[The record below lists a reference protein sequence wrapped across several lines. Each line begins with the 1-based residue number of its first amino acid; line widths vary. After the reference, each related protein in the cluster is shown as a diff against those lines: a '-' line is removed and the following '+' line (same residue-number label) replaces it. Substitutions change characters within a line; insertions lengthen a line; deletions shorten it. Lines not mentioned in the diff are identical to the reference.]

1 MKATL
6 EVINRMQA
14 EGVIAHYAI
23 GGGVGATF
31 YLEPAATLDIDI
43 FVILPYEQEGS
54 LVSLSRIYEFLQARG
69 YRAQD
74 EHIVIEGWPVQF
86 LVPATELEKQ
96 AVVNAVP
103 ERFED
108 INIWVMPEEFLV
120 LIALQRADAK
130 IICAFYSSWIKG
142 PWTSGYLRSLS
153 TYMDWRRSGRPS
165 RTNIRR
171 AAMSKKEMRK
181 RLARLPFAEKV
192 RILEKLRDRSLAIAK
207 VRSQRN
213 SDEPDSAAALS
224 NIEKRNQE

>member
-23 GGGVGATF
+23 GGAVGATF

-54 LVSLSRIYEFLQARG
+54 LVSLGRIYEFLQARG

-120 LIALQRADAK
+120 LIALQTGRRKDH
-130 IICAFYSSWIKG
+130 
-142 PWTSGYLRSLS
+142 LRILQFLDQG
-153 TYMDWRRSGRPS
+153 TVD
-165 RTNIRR
+165 
-171 AAMSKKEMRK
+171 
-181 RLARLPFAEKV
+181 L
-192 RILEKLRDRSLAIAK
+192 RILEVLIDIYGLAAK
-207 VRSQRN
+207 WQAFNNKYPES
-213 SDEPDSAAALS
+213 S
-224 NIEKRNQE
+224 NE